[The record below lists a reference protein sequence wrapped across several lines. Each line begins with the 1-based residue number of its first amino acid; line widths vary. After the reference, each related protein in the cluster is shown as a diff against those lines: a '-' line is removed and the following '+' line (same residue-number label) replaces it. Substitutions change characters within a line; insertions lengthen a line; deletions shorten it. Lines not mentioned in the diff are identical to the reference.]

1 VKTTVLREQLQQDG
15 VQSLSNEELLTL
27 IVCAESSTGRKA
39 ILKQIQQLFA
49 ACGDLRGV
57 MCAEFGEIC
66 LHHGFDERRTAQL
79 QAVLELSRRL
89 ATQSP
94 TKKYQIRSADDA
106 ASLLRLEMMY
116 LDYEQMRVLVLDTKN
131 QVLVNTC
138 LYQGTVNSAVLRVAE
153 VLRPAVVR
161 KAPNIIVCHNH
172 PSGDPTPS
180 PEDIEVTKQL
190 AQAAQVLDIELLDHI
205 IIGNPRYVSLKERL
219 HW

>member
-27 IVCAESSTGRKA
+27 IVCAESSAGRKA

-106 ASLLRLEMMY
+106 ASLVRLEMMY

-190 AQAAQVLDIELLDHI
+190 AQAAQALDIELLDHL